1 MENIENVINKVDET
15 SLAHSFYDACSDKEF
30 KDFIDGLNIEED
42 ILMKYTSSLEDAFS
56 ECKNCKKCKGL
67 ENCKN
72 ENVGYVYTPNKM
84 KNTINF
90 SYDACEYDCCD
101 FFHGFFSI

>member
-56 ECKNCKKCKGL
+56 ECKNCKKCKG
-67 ENCKN
+67 
-72 ENVGYVYTPNKM
+72 
-84 KNTINF
+84 
-90 SYDACEYDCCD
+90 
-101 FFHGFFSI
+101 